1 MAASLLQIEKEDG
14 VALVTLNN
22 PPMNLVTLEL
32 TRQLSNLLENLATD
46 KAVRVLVLSGANPGA
61 RAFCAGSDVK
71 EFPDYMTPGSVLEK
85 KLVFENQ
92 TYDKLDD
99 FPKPTIAAVNG
110 LAYGGGLELA
120 VCCDIII
127 AAENARLA
135 LPEIKLGIFPG
146 TGGTYRVPRRVGAG
160 RSKIMMFTGEPVDPK
175 TAVEWGLI
183 ERAEPADKVL
193 PAAMALA
200 RSIATGPA
208 NSLQLCKRA
217 IDESLKTDRDAAI
230 KHMLELSDQ
239 AFCSDECKEGV
250 RAFLGKET
258 PQFPRG

>member
-1 MAASLLQIEKEDG
+1 MATDLIQVEIADG
-14 VALVTLNN
+14 VALLTLNN

-32 TRQLSNLLENLATD
+32 TRQLSVTLERLATD
-46 KAVRVLVLSGANPGA
+46 KAVRTLVLSGANPGA

-71 EFPDYMTPGSVLEK
+71 EFPDYMTPGSVLDK
-85 KLVFENQ
+85 KLVFENK

-99 FPKPTIAAVNG
+99 FPKPTVAAVNG

-127 AAENARLA
+127 AADNARLA

-146 TGGTYRVPRRVGAG
+146 TGGTYRVPRRVGVG

-183 ERAEPADKVL
+183 ERAVPADEVL
-193 PAAMALA
+193 PAAMGLA
-200 RSIATGPA
+200 RTIAAGPA
-208 NSLQLCKRA
+208 DSLQLCKRS
-217 IDESLKTDRDAAI
+217 IDESLKSGRDVAI
-230 KHMLELSDQ
+230 KHMLELSDK

-250 RAFLGKET
+250 RAFLGKEK

>member
-1 MAASLLQIEKEDG
+1 
-14 VALVTLNN
+14 
-22 PPMNLVTLEL
+22 MNLVTLEL
-32 TRQLSNLLENLATD
+32 TRQLSDTLDRLAD
-46 KAVRVLVLSGANPGA
+46 DQAVRALVLSGANPTA

-71 EFPDYMTPGSVLEK
+71 EFPDYMTPGSVLAK

-127 AAENARLA
+127 AADNARLA
-135 LPEIKLGIFPG
+135 LPEIKLGVFPG
-146 TGGTYRVPRRVGAG
+146 TGGTYRVPRRVGVG

-183 ERAEPADKVL
+183 ERAVAPGEVL
-193 PAAMALA
+193 PSAMELA
-200 RSIATGPA
+200 RTIATGPS

-217 IDESLKTDRDAAI
+217 IDESLKSDRDAAI
-230 KHMLELSDQ
+230 KHMLKLSDQ
-239 AFCSDECKEGV
+239 AFCSDESKAQSCDE
-250 RAFLGKET
+250 
-258 PQFPRG
+258 

>member
-1 MAASLLQIEKEDG
+1 MSTELIQIKIDNG

-22 PPMNLVTLEL
+22 PPMNLVSLQL
-32 TRQLSNLLENLATD
+32 TRELNAALDALAAD
-46 KAVRVLVLSGANPGA
+46 KSVRSLVLSGINPQA

-85 KLVFENQ
+85 KLVFENK

-99 FPKPTIAAVNG
+99 FPKPAIAAVNG

-127 AAENARLA
+127 AAESARLA

-146 TGGTYRVPRRVGAG
+146 TGGTYRVPRRIGAG
-160 RSKIMMFTGEPVDPK
+160 RAKIMMFTGEPVPAR
-175 TAVEWGLI
+175 TALEWGLV
-183 ERAEPADKVL
+183 EEVVPDEEVL

-200 RSIATGPA
+200 ETIAQGPSD
-208 NSLQLCKRA
+208 SLQLCKQA
-217 IDESLKTDRDAAI
+217 IDTSLHEDREGALR
-230 KHMLELSDQ
+230 HMLALSDRG
-239 AFCSDECKEGV
+239 FCSDECKEGTA
-250 RAFLGKET
+250 AFLGKRK
-258 PQFPRG
+258 PRFPRG

>member
-1 MAASLLQIEKEDG
+1 MTKELIRTEITDG
-14 VALVTLNN
+14 VALLTLNN
-22 PPMNLVTLEL
+22 PPMNLVSLEL
-32 TRQLSNLLENLATD
+32 TRELSETLDRLAGDGT
-46 KAVRVLVLSGANPGA
+46 VRVLVISGANPGA

-85 KLVFENQ
+85 KLVFENK

-127 AAENARLA
+127 AADNARLA

-146 TGGTYRVPRRVGAG
+146 TGGTYRVPRRVGEG
-160 RSKIMMFTGEPVDPK
+160 RSKIMMFTGAPVDAN
-175 TAVEWGLI
+175 TALEWGLI
-183 ERAEPADKVL
+183 EQVVAADAVL
-193 PAAMALA
+193 GTAMDLAHTIAA
-200 RSIATGPA
+200 GPA
-208 NSLQLCKRA
+208 NSLQLCKRT
-217 IDESLKTDRDAAI
+217 IDESLKSDRDGAI
-230 KHMLELSDQ
+230 KHMLGLSDQ

-250 RAFLGKET
+250 RAFLAKEA
-258 PQFPRG
+258 PRFPRG

>member
-1 MAASLLQIEKEDG
+1 MTKELIKTETADG
-14 VALVTLNN
+14 VALLTLNN
-22 PPMNLVTLEL
+22 PPMNLVSLEL
-32 TRQLSNLLENLATD
+32 TRQLDRTLDRLATD
-46 KAVRVLVLSGANPGA
+46 KAVSVLVVSGDNPGA

-71 EFPDYMTPGSVLEK
+71 EFPDYMAPGSVLEK
-85 KLVFENQ
+85 KLVFENK

-127 AAENARLA
+127 AADNARLA

-160 RSKIMMFTGEPVDPK
+160 RSKIMMFTGAPIDARTALDWGLVEQVVPAEAVLTTAMDLARTIASGPVD
-175 TAVEWGLI
+175 
-183 ERAEPADKVL
+183 
-193 PAAMALA
+193 
-200 RSIATGPA
+200 
-208 NSLQLCKRA
+208 SLKLCKQA
-217 IDESLKTDRDAAI
+217 IDTSLKSDRDADI
-230 KHMLELSDQ
+230 KHMLALSDE

-250 RAFLGKET
+250 RAFLTKQA
-258 PQFPRG
+258 PRFPRG

>member
-1 MAASLLQIEKEDG
+1 MATDLIQVEVADG

-32 TRQLSNLLENLATD
+32 TRQLSATLDRLATD
-46 KAVRVLVLSGANPGA
+46 KAVRALVLSGANPTA

-71 EFPDYMTPGSVLEK
+71 EFPDYTTPGSVLEK

-120 VCCDIII
+120 VCCDIVI
-127 AAENARLA
+127 AADNARLA
-135 LPEIKLGIFPG
+135 LPEIKLGVFPG
-146 TGGTYRVPRRVGAG
+146 TGGTYRVPRRIGVG
-160 RSKIMMFTGEPVDPK
+160 RSKIMMFTGDPVDPR

-183 ERAEPADKVL
+183 ERAVSPEDVL
-193 PAAMALA
+193 PSAMELA
-200 RSIATGPA
+200 RTIATGPS

-217 IDESLKTDRDAAI
+217 IDESLKSDRDAAI
-230 KHMLELSDQ
+230 KHMLALSDQ
-239 AFCSDECKEGV
+239 AFCSDECEEGT
-250 RAFLGKET
+250 RAFLNKEK

>member
-1 MAASLLQIEKEDG
+1 MATDLIQVETADG

-22 PPMNLVTLEL
+22 PPMNLVSLEL
-32 TRQLSNLLENLATD
+32 TRQLSTTVDNLATD
-46 KAVRVLVLSGANPGA
+46 KAVRALVLSGANPTA

-85 KLVFENQ
+85 KLVYENQ

-120 VCCDIII
+120 VCCDIVI
-127 AAENARLA
+127 AADNARLA

-146 TGGTYRVPRRVGAG
+146 TGGTYRVPRRVGVG
-160 RSKIMMFTGEPVDPK
+160 RSKIMMFTGDPVDPE
-175 TAVEWGLI
+175 TAVDWGLI
-183 ERAEPADKVL
+183 ERAVPVEEVL
-193 PAAMALA
+193 PVAMELA
-200 RSIATGPA
+200 RKIATGPA

-217 IDESLKTDRDAAI
+217 IDESLKSDRHSAI
-230 KHMLELSDQ
+230 ERMLALIDG

-250 RAFLGKET
+250 RAFLGKEK

>member
-1 MAASLLQIEKEDG
+1 MATDLIQVEVADG

-32 TRQLSNLLENLATD
+32 TRQLSATLDRLAAD
-46 KAVRVLVLSGANPGA
+46 KAVRALVLSGANPTA

-71 EFPDYMTPGSVLEK
+71 EFPDYTTPGSVLEK

-92 TYDKLDD
+92 TYDKLED

-127 AAENARLA
+127 AADNARLA
-135 LPEIKLGIFPG
+135 LPEIKLGVFPG
-146 TGGTYRVPRRVGAG
+146 TGGTYRVPRRVGVG

-183 ERAEPADKVL
+183 ERAVAPGEVL
-193 PAAMALA
+193 PSAMELA
-200 RSIATGPA
+200 RTIATGPS

-217 IDESLKTDRDAAI
+217 IDESLKSDRDAAI
-230 KHMLELSDQ
+230 KHMLKLSDQ
-239 AFCSDECKEGV
+239 AFCSDECKEGT
-250 RAFLGKET
+250 RAFLGKEK
-258 PQFPRG
+258 PHFPRG

>member
-1 MAASLLQIEKEDG
+1 MTKTLIQVEIADG

-32 TRQLSNLLENLATD
+32 TRQLNSTLDDLATD
-46 KAVRVLVLSGANPGA
+46 KTVRALVLSGANPDA

-99 FPKPTIAAVNG
+99 FPKPTVAAVNG

-120 VCCDIII
+120 VCCDVVF
-127 AAENARLA
+127 AADNARLA

-146 TGGTYRVPRRVGAG
+146 TGGTYRVPRRVGMG
-160 RSKIMMFTGEPVDPK
+160 RSKIMMFTGDPVDPK

-183 ERAEPADKVL
+183 EHALPPEEVL
-193 PAAMALA
+193 PAAMELA
-200 RSIATGPA
+200 RKIATGPA
-208 NSLQLCKRA
+208 NSLQLCKLA
-217 IDESLKTDRDAAI
+217 IDESLKSDRSASI
-230 KHMLELSDQ
+230 ERMLDLIDG

-250 RAFLGKET
+250 RAFLGKEK

>member
-1 MAASLLQIEKEDG
+1 MNTGLVQIETTDG
-14 VALVTLNN
+14 VAVLTLNN
-22 PPMNLVTLEL
+22 PPMNLVSLEL
-32 TRQLSNLLENLATD
+32 TRQLSEALDRLAKD
-46 KAVRVLVLSGANPGA
+46 KSVRVLVVSGANPGA

-85 KLVFENQ
+85 KLVFENA

-127 AAENARLA
+127 AADTARLA

-146 TGGTYRVPRRVGAG
+146 TGGTYRVPRRVGVG
-160 RSKIMMFTGEPVDPK
+160 RSKIMMFTGAPLDAK
-175 TAVEWGLI
+175 TALEWGLV
-183 ERAEPADKVL
+183 ERVV
-193 PAAMALA
+193 PAAETLSAAMDLA
-200 RSIATGPA
+200 RTIAAGPGD
-208 NSLQLCKRA
+208 SLQLCKQA
-217 IDESLKTDRDAAI
+217 IDETLKSDRSTAI
-230 KHMLELSDQ
+230 EHMLSLSDR

-250 RAFLGKET
+250 RAFLAKDL
-258 PQFPRG
+258 PRFPRG

>member
-1 MAASLLQIEKEDG
+1 MATDLIQVEVADG

-32 TRQLSNLLENLATD
+32 TRQLSATLDRLAAD
-46 KAVRVLVLSGANPGA
+46 KAVRALVLSGANPTA

-71 EFPDYMTPGSVLEK
+71 EFPDYTTPGSVLEK

-92 TYDKLDD
+92 TYDKLED

-127 AAENARLA
+127 AADNARLA
-135 LPEIKLGIFPG
+135 LPEIKLGVFPG
-146 TGGTYRVPRRVGAG
+146 TGGGVG

-183 ERAEPADKVL
+183 ERAVAPGEVL
-193 PAAMALA
+193 PSAMELA
-200 RSIATGPA
+200 RTIATGPS

-217 IDESLKTDRDAAI
+217 IDESLKSDRDAAI
-230 KHMLELSDQ
+230 KHMLKLSDQ
-239 AFCSDECKEGV
+239 AFCSDECKEGT
-250 RAFLGKET
+250 RAFLGKEK
-258 PQFPRG
+258 PHFPRG

>member
-1 MAASLLQIEKEDG
+1 MATDLITTEISEG

-32 TRQLSNLLENLATD
+32 TRQLSETLDRLEQD
-46 KAVRVLVLSGANPGA
+46 KSVRALVLSGANAAA

-85 KLVFENQ
+85 KLVFENA

-120 VCCDIII
+120 VCCDIIF
-127 AAENARLA
+127 AADNARLA

-146 TGGTYRVPRRVGAG
+146 TGGTYRVPRRIGIG
-160 RSKIMMFTGEPVDPK
+160 KSKIMMFAGAPIDAAK
-175 TAVEWGLI
+175 ALEWGLV
-183 ERAEPADKVL
+183 EQALPLEEVL
-193 PAAMALA
+193 PAAMSLA
-200 RSIATGPA
+200 RTIAAGPA
-208 NSLQLCKRA
+208 ESLQLCKRS
-217 IDESLKTDRDAAI
+217 IDESLKADRGQAI
-230 KHMLELSDQ
+230 KQMLALIDG
-239 AFCSDECKEGV
+239 AFCGDECKEGV
-250 RAFLGKET
+250 RAFLSKET
-258 PQFPRG
+258 PKFPRN